1 MPDRLLS
8 LLRDVGFDVTAEE
21 LADCLW
27 LAERMPADAPL
38 AAAMG
43 LLGGGARPPGAARE
57 PGVPP
62 PAAWAEEK
70 ESTSG
75 PDAPG
80 DEPAPAGL
88 HASAAPPAD
97 GSEAEGYAGS
107 SEAPGRDDD
116 PAAPEPG
123 PAQTEPAEPPE
134 PAEPAEDRSAALP
147 VRIPH
152 PHALA
157 LPLRTARALR
167 PLKQYRPHPS
177 AEELDEA
184 ETAARIAHSGLLD
197 VVTRPARDRWLD
209 LTVVVDDGVSM
220 LLWQQLCSEL
230 NSLLAH
236 IGAFRQIRT
245 YGLRLRPGQA
255 PRISSRPFVPD
266 APTVSAEVLTDPSGR
281 TMTLVISDGAGPGWR
296 TGAMRAVLSRWAA
309 HSPTA
314 VIHTLPPRMWRGS
327 GLPTRRWSVRAPGP
341 GAANSTWRVRDPVL
355 PEALSSFGTTPVPVL
370 TPSPQS
376 FADWARVTAGEGSGG
391 VLALWDADTAE
402 RQRPSGVRAR
412 SHTKQPPRRVRPD
425 AEVQRFRRAVSPE
438 AYRLAAHLAAVSPL
452 TIPVMRLVVH
462 SLPRPVTTAHLA
474 EVFLSGMLRP
484 AEAGHGPPTA
494 DVLPQQRVFAFTSDS
509 RDILL
514 DAVPT
519 TEVLASTRRV
529 SEHIAE
535 LVGRSPDFPA
545 WLDRPDG
552 TSRLPDDSS
561 AFAWLSPALQD
572 RLGLTGLSAQEWTEQ
587 PTLPREIRLSPPGS
601 IYPQFPLVGYSAA
614 STTWS
619 AVDSGSLATLGGYRL
634 TGQAGQP
641 GGPSLFAG
649 SKGKEQAVIRA
660 SSTHPRSMA
669 EVRREALAIARFDHP
684 CLPSLLDAAFDSG
697 TFWAAATGALNR
709 LGQGAPA
716 LRAVAQSL
724 RVHETFGTDLILVL
738 GQRLASALDHSHH
751 AGIVHGH
758 LSADRVL
765 LTLDGPLLI
774 GWHRSETAAPGTAP
788 TPGRTA
794 GDVRALAALLG
805 LLGSR
810 TDWHPS
816 GTRRYEPLLTDGED
830 APEVGRA
837 LLDEISDPSLAAVL
851 SPFLT
856 LPTHH
861 RAMTAESML
870 AAFRDRVPRDAFL
883 QPFSWWLP
891 ASTATVIDHAR
902 LDLSS
907 RAAPGPQVLLAAR
920 LPLGAEVPLP
930 DGEASP
936 AGGDVPL
943 PGGEPTANDR
953 PYETHEPGRRGRQ
966 LTKWFRLPGRPEQ
979 VSRHVLRRRTRAG
992 KETVIRPFGDRPG
1005 RLAVVFGA
1013 GPGTGRSTVAV
1024 QLASA
1029 LAAATPASRR
1039 PPVLMLPFAPAAHVL
1054 GYRMVADE
1062 DTAYG
1067 RGLPDHRVSAMLSP
1081 ADIRL
1086 SPTGVWVTL
1095 KDSNRADF
1103 VHQHAPAGQPPPSA
1117 REHRD
1122 ILARMRRMGTLVV
1135 DFSGDFAPPGPSLRG
1150 TFGEADRLVVT
1161 CSGDPDQVAETAGR
1175 LDWLAGHRHASLV
1188 SDALL
1193 VLSDLTG
1200 TAAGRSEL
1208 DEAERRLGPL
1218 VGDLVRIPYEA
1229 ALRDGG
1235 LVDHSALGPL
1245 TRKAF
1250 GKAARD
1256 LFG

>member
-8 LLRDVGFDVTAEE
+8 LLRGVGFDVTAEE
-21 LADCLW
+21 LVDCLW

-57 PGVPP
+57 PGLPP
-62 PAAWAEEK
+62 PAAWPEEK
-70 ESTSG
+70 EG
-75 PDAPG
+75 AGRPDAPG
-80 DEPAPAGL
+80 DEPARTGL

-97 GSEAEGYAGS
+97 ASQAEGGDDGS
-107 SEAPGRDDD
+107 SEDRGRDDG

-123 PAQTEPAEPPE
+123 PAEADPPE
-134 PAEPAEDRSAALP
+134 LAEPAEDRSAALP

-245 YGLRLRPGQA
+245 YGLRLRPGRA

-309 HSPTA
+309 HGPTA

-376 FADWARVTAGEGSGG
+376 FAEWARVTAAEGSGG
-391 VLALWDADTAE
+391 VLALWDVDTAE

-412 SHTKQPPRRVRPD
+412 SRTKQPHLRVRPD

-484 AEAGHGPPTA
+484 AEAGHGPPAA
-494 DVLPQQRVFAFTSDS
+494 DVLPQQRVFAFTSHS

-519 TEVLASTRRV
+519 AEVLASTRRV

-601 IYPQFPLVGYSAA
+601 IYPQFPLVGYSATN
-614 STTWS
+614 TTWS
-619 AVDSGSLATLGGYRL
+619 ALDGGSLATLGGYRL
-634 TGQAGQP
+634 TGQASQP

-649 SKGKEQAVIRA
+649 SKGEDRAVIR
-660 SSTHPRSMA
+660 SSSSHSRSMA
-669 EVRREALAIARFDHP
+669 EVRHEALALARFDHP
-684 CLPSLLDAAFDSG
+684 CLPSLLDADFGAG
-697 TFWAAATGALNR
+697 TFWAAATGALDR

-724 RVHETFGTDLILVL
+724 RVYESFGTDLILVL

-774 GWHRSETAAPGTAP
+774 GWHRSEIAAPGAAP
-788 TPGRTA
+788 TPGRA
-794 GDVRALAALLG
+794 ARDVRALAALLG

-816 GTRRYEPLLTDGED
+816 GTRRYEPLLTDGDD

-837 LLDEISDPSLAAVL
+837 LVEEISDPSLAAIL
-851 SPFLT
+851 HPFLT
-856 LPTHH
+856 LPTRH

-891 ASTATVIDHAR
+891 GSTATVIDHAR

-907 RAAPGPQVLLAAR
+907 RAAPDPQILLLAQV
-920 LPLGAEVPLP
+920 PPGAEVP
-930 DGEASP
+930 
-936 AGGDVPL
+936 V
-943 PGGEPTANDR
+943 PGGEPTEDDR
-953 PYETHEPGRRGRQ
+953 PHETHEPGRRGRQ
-966 LTKWFRLPGRPEQ
+966 LTKWFRLPGHPEQ
-979 VSRHVLRRRTRAG
+979 VSRRVLRRRTKPG
-992 KETVIRPFGDRPG
+992 EETVIRPFGDRPG

-1013 GPGTGRSTVAV
+1013 GRGSGRSTVAV

-1039 PPVLMLPFAPAAHVL
+1039 PPVLMLPFDPAAHVL

-1062 DTAYG
+1062 DAAYG
-1067 RGLPDHRVSAMLSP
+1067 RGLPGYRVSATLSP

-1086 SPTGVWVTL
+1086 SPTGIWVTL

-1103 VHQHAPAGQPPPSA
+1103 VHQHAPAGQPPPPA

-1122 ILARMRRMGTLVV
+1122 ALSRMRRMGTLVV

-1150 TFGEADRLVVT
+1150 TFGEVDRLVVT
-1161 CSGDPDQVAETAGR
+1161 CSDDPDQVAETAGR
-1175 LDWLAGHRHASLV
+1175 LDWLARHRHASLV

-1200 TAAGRSEL
+1200 TAAGRSGL
-1208 DEAERRLGPL
+1208 DEAERELGPL
-1218 VGDLVRIPYEA
+1218 VGSVVRIPYEA
-1229 ALRDGG
+1229 ALRDDG

-1245 TRKAF
+1245 TREAF
-1250 GKAARD
+1250 RKAAQG

>member
-21 LADCLW
+21 LVDCLW

-38 AAAMG
+38 AVATG
-43 LLGGGARPPGAARE
+43 LLGGGARPPDAARE

-62 PAAWAEEK
+62 VTAWPEE
-70 ESTSG
+70 EQSTG
-75 PDAPG
+75 RPDAPR
-80 DEPAPAGL
+80 DEPARAGL
-88 HASAAPPAD
+88 HASVAPAA
-97 GSEAEGYAGS
+97 
-107 SEAPGRDDD
+107 EAPQAEVADTGVIEDCGRDDG
-116 PAAPEPG
+116 PGVPEPEPG
-123 PAQTEPAEPPE
+123 PAEPE
-134 PAEPAEDRSAALP
+134 PVEDRSAALP

-236 IGAFRQIRT
+236 LGAFRQIRT
-245 YGLRLRPGQA
+245 YGLRLRPGRA
-255 PRISSRPFVPD
+255 PRLSSRPFVPD

-296 TGAMRAVLSRWAA
+296 TGSMRAVLSRWAA
-309 HSPTA
+309 HGPTA

-327 GLPTRRWSVRAPGP
+327 GLPTRRWSVQAPGP

-355 PEALSSFGTTPVPVL
+355 PEALSSLGTVPVPVL

-376 FADWARVTAGEGSGG
+376 FADWARVIAAGGSGG
-391 VLALWDADTAE
+391 VLTLWDAGTAE
-402 RQRPSGVRAR
+402 RQRPSGGRAR
-412 SHTKQPPRRVRPD
+412 ARGEQPPRRVRPD

-484 AEAGHGPPTA
+484 AEAEHGPPAA
-494 DVLPQQRVFAFTSDS
+494 DVLPQQRVFAFTTHS

-519 TEVLASTRRV
+519 AEVLASTRRV

-614 STTWS
+614 NTTWS
-619 AVDSGSLATLGGYRL
+619 AVEGGSLGGYRL
-634 TGQAGQP
+634 TGQANQP
-641 GGPSLFAG
+641 GGPSLFSG
-649 SKGKEQAVIRA
+649 SKGGDQAVIRA
-660 SSTHPRSMA
+660 ASTHPRSVA
-669 EVRREALAIARFDHP
+669 EVRREALALARFDHP
-684 CLPSLLDAAFDSG
+684 CLPSLLDADFGAG
-697 TFWAAATGALNR
+697 TPWAATTGALNR

-716 LRAVAQSL
+716 LRGVAQAL
-724 RVHETFGTDLILVL
+724 RVYESFGTDLILVL

-751 AGIVHGH
+751 AGVVHGH

-765 LTLDGPLLI
+765 LTLDGPLLV
-774 GWHRSETAAPGTAP
+774 GWHRSEIAAPGGAP
-788 TPGRTA
+788 ATGRPA

-805 LLGSR
+805 FLGAR

-816 GTRRYEPLLTDGED
+816 GTRRFAPLLTDGDD
-830 APEVGRA
+830 APEVGHELA
-837 LLDEISDPSLAAVL
+837 EEISDPSLAAL
-851 SPFLT
+851 LRPFLT

-861 RAMTAESML
+861 RAMTAEDML

-891 ASTATVIDHAR
+891 ASSRAVIDDAR
-902 LDLSS
+902 VDLSS
-907 RAAPGPQVLLAAR
+907 RAAPDPHILLPAQ
-920 LPLGAEVPLP
+920 LPPGAEIPV
-930 DGEASP
+930 
-936 AGGDVPL
+936 
-943 PGGEPTANDR
+943 PGGEATAGDR
-953 PYETHEPGRRGRQ
+953 QHETHEPGRRGRQ

-979 VSRHVLRRRTRAG
+979 VSRRVLRRRTKPG
-992 KETVIRPFGDRPG
+992 EETVIRPLDDRPDRSG
-1005 RLAVVFGA
+1005 RLAVVCGA
-1013 GPGTGRSTVAV
+1013 GTGSGRSTVAV

-1029 LAAATPASRR
+1029 LAAETPASRR
-1039 PPVLMLPFAPAAHVL
+1039 PPVLMLPFDPAAHVI

-1062 DTAYG
+1062 GAAYR
-1067 RGLPDHRVSAMLSP
+1067 RGLPGYRVSATLSP
-1081 ADIRL
+1081 ADLRL

-1103 VHQHAPAGQPPPSA
+1103 VHQHAPAGQPPPPV

-1122 ILARMRRMGTLVV
+1122 VLARMRRMGTLVV
-1135 DFSGDFAPPGPSLRG
+1135 DFTGGFAPPGPSLRG
-1150 TFGEADRLVVT
+1150 TFGEVDRLVVT
-1161 CSGDPDQVAETAGR
+1161 CSDDPEQVSGTAGQ
-1175 LDWLAGHRHASLV
+1175 LDWLARHRHASLV

-1200 TAAGRSEL
+1200 TAAGLAGL
-1208 DEAERRLGPL
+1208 DEAERQLGPL
-1218 VGDLVRIPYEA
+1218 VRNVVRVPHDA
-1229 ALRDGG
+1229 ALRDDG

-1245 TRKAF
+1245 TKEAF
-1250 GKAARD
+1250 RRAARD
-1256 LFG
+1256 LFS